1 MLINYLQPAVK
12 KNAKRLTAKSGGG
25 GAKNFPWTIQGGFAR
40 KVCLF
45 QAFRWWTI
53 HNDDF

>member
-25 GAKNFPWTIQGGFAR
+25 GGGEELSLDNTGRLRPKGVPFSG
-40 KVCLF
+40 F
-45 QAFRWWTI
+45 QVM
-53 HNDDF
+53 DDSQ